1 MQFLNCLKQAMLAI
15 QNCLILQTACNIYIT
30 LLVAVYES
38 KALSRLGLRFLG
50 VLPDRIVTPQI
61 GSNPGPRYD
70 AIHT

>member
-1 MQFLNCLKQAMLAI
+1 MYMHV
-15 QNCLILQTACNIYIT
+15 YIR

-38 KALSRLGLRFLG
+38 KAVSGLGLRFLG
-50 VLPDRIVTPQI
+50 ELANRIVTPQI